1 MHTLLRYV
9 SAVAALAIAAVPLR
23 AQSANETE
31 QVVESDDAEI
41 RENPDIGPAQ
51 AVSAAETAMRRA
63 DQYASYP
70 FLNLDANRI
79 TMNGADWSALSGLLA
94 AADDTVISI
103 VHIGDSHIQ
112 AEGST
117 SKTRTL
123 LEDRFGSAGR
133 GLVIPFRLA
142 GTNQP
147 NDYTISSSSSFTS
160 AKLLKMPWA
169 VDMGFTGIA
178 LQPKTATFDFTIS
191 VKQTADSPPRD
202 FDRIRV
208 FCSGATPIVTGI
220 TDRDVPAL
228 YTATADSEVLDIALF
243 EPSTAVTIDFQSRGE
258 CTIFGF
264 ELTNSMT
271 GIEYSAIGNNGAT
284 YSTYNSIGTVGRDIH
299 ALSPDLVILD
309 MGTNEAFGKITDA
322 QFYANIDRL
331 VENIRKA
338 NPSAA
343 ILLTTPMECQRSVTT
358 RVRRKGKKR
367 RYTTTRS
374 YKVNDNV
381 SRMRDVILRYGA
393 EKGIAVYDW
402 YAVAGGT
409 GASAKWIAK
418 GLFAKDRIHHSWSGY
433 ALQGNLLFDA
443 FIPLGTLGTQA
454 SGL

>member
-1 MHTLLRYV
+1 MRSCLKYLFTATLILG
-9 SAVAALAIAAVPLR
+9 ATPLR
-23 AQSANETE
+23 AQTADEQELSETIE
-31 QVVESDDAEI
+31 CDDAEI
-41 RENPDIGPAQ
+41 RENPDLEPMQ
-51 AVSAAETAMRRA
+51 AVSASESTIRHTDYSA
-63 DQYASYP
+63 YP
-70 FLNLDANRI
+70 FLNQAANRI
-79 TMNGADWSALSGLLA
+79 TLNGADWSDLRRRFA

-147 NDYTISSSSSFTS
+147 NDYAISSNSSFTS

-178 LQPKTATFDFTIS
+178 LRPTSTTFDFTITA
-191 VKQTADSPPRD
+191 KQGADGMPRD

-208 FCSGATPIVTGI
+208 FCSGTTPIVTGI
-220 TDRDVPAL
+220 TDRSAPAL
-228 YTATADSEVLDIALF
+228 YTALANGDTLDISLF
-243 EPSTAVTIDFQSRGE
+243 EPSTSITLDFQSRGQ

-284 YSTYNSIGTVGRDIH
+284 YSTYNSVGTVGRDIS
-299 ALSPDLVILD
+299 ALAPCLVILD
-309 MGTNEAFGKITDA
+309 MGTNEAFGKISDD

-331 VENIRKA
+331 VNNIRKH
-338 NPSAA
+338 NPVAT
-343 ILLTTPMECQRSVTT
+343 ILLTTPMECQRSVST
-358 RVRRKGKKR
+358 RVRRKGKRR
-367 RYTTTRS
+367 RYTTRRS
-374 YKVNDNV
+374 FRVNDNV
-381 SRMRDVILRYGA
+381 ERMRNVILRYGA
-393 EKGIAVYDW
+393 NNDIAVYDW
-402 YAVAGGT
+402 YAVAGGA
-409 GASAKWIAK
+409 GASAKWIDK

-433 ALQGNLLFDA
+433 ALQGSLLFDA
-443 FIPLGTLGTQA
+443 LMNTITNAQ
-454 SGL
+454 